1 MEQAEK
7 KPRKQRSDKGKT
19 RALRADKILPVP
31 PLFTSAPEPEAPIHV
46 RLRLKNYPEAVEFG
60 CAEHT
65 VENGFHVFMYP
76 SWRDR
81 YRTTRREF
89 AISEI
94 IEVEIT
100 EARRAYA
107 TQDTIAYRPDSPA
120 PTMVPTTRGPQI
132 HSVREAAQM
141 NRRPSLIE
149 QLESS
154 KGPIKMDALPNLT
167 FGDSA
172 G

>member
-1 MEQAEK
+1 MFA
-7 KPRKQRSDKGKT
+7 
-19 RALRADKILPVP
+19 A
-31 PLFTSAPEPEAPIHV
+31 APEPEAPIHV
-46 RLRLKNYPEAVEFG
+46 RLRLKNYAEPVEFG

-76 SWRDR
+76 SERDR

-100 EARRAYA
+100 EARRAIPYVE
-107 TQDTIAYRPDSPA
+107 QPDRFTFA
-120 PTMVPTTRGPQI
+120 PVAAPVSSRGPII
-132 HSVREAAQM
+132 HSARKSAMETIQALETAQG
-141 NRRPSLIE
+141 S
-149 QLESS
+149 
-154 KGPIKMDALPNLT
+154 IKMDKMPNLS